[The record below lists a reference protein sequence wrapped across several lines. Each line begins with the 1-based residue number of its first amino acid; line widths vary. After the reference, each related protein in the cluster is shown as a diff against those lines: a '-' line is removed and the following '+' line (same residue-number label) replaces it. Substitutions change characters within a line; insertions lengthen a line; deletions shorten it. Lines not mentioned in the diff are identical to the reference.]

1 MAAGYNTGLKVTKWI
16 NEDHKVRF
24 WPNPVSRAPYRP
36 PLSVPSSSD
45 TGIPEFIILNEDEI
59 SLTEI

>member
-1 MAAGYNTGLKVTKWI
+1 MAAGINTGLQIEVWTI
-16 NEDHKVRF
+16 PDHKVRF

-36 PLSVPSSSD
+36 PLSVPGSTD